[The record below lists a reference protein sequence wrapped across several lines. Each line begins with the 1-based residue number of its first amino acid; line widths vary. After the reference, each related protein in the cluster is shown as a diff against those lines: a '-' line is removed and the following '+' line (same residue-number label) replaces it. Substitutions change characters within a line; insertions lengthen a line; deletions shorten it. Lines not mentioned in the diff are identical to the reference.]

1 MAQLRDYIE
10 LTKPKQTFLL
20 LLTSIFAYLTNISS
34 ISIVNAVHLIAS
46 MLLSISGTTA
56 MNMALEADID
66 SLMRRTSSRPI
77 PQGRLT
83 PSEGLIFGIVLFL
96 SGLSVSLLINIYV
109 AVAVMLGL
117 ISDIFLYTLWLKRRN
132 PMSIVLG
139 GIAGGAPALAGWAA
153 SSGRIDLQGVLMAL
167 TVMLWIPA
175 HIWYIAIYYKEDYE
189 LAGIPMLPV
198 AYGVERTV
206 KTIIAALSL
215 LTAVELAMFVMKM
228 FGFVFLILSLPF
240 TLFLLYKSVVYLRDL
255 SKEGARKMYKMASPL
270 IGIIFIAMFIDNLV
284 KTFLSSL

>member
-1 MAQLRDYIE
+1 MAQLKDYIE

-20 LLTSIFAYLTNISS
+20 LLTSIFAYLTNVKS
-34 ISIVNAVHLIAS
+34 ISFAGAVHLVAS

-83 PSEGLIFGIVLFL
+83 PLEGMTFGIVLFA

-109 AVAVMLGL
+109 AIAIILGL

-153 SSGRIDLQGVLMAL
+153 SSGGIDLQGVLMAI

-189 LAGIPMLPV
+189 VAGIPMLPV
-198 AYGVERTV
+198 SHGVKQTV
-206 KTIIAALSL
+206 KAIIIALSIL
-215 LTAVELAMFVMKM
+215 AAVELTMFAMKM
-228 FGFVFLILSLPF
+228 FGLVFLILSLPF
-240 TLFLLYKSVVYLRDL
+240 TLLLLYKSVVYLKDL
-255 SKEGARKMYKMASPL
+255 SKEGARRMYKMASPL
-270 IGIIFIAMFIDNLV
+270 IGIIFMAMFIDNMIRI
-284 KTFLSSL
+284 FLLS

>member
-83 PSEGLIFGIVLFL
+83 SSEGLIFGIVLFL

-228 FGFVFLILSLPF
+228 FGLVFLILSLSF